1 MFIYLFSSLGQI
13 IIISIT
19 ATAASIG
26 AAGIPHAGLVTLVMV
41 LDTVGLPGEA
51 VSIVM
56 SVDWLVDRVRTAVNV
71 LGDAFGAAIV
81 AHLSRE
87 ELTRV
92 QGEQEM
98 VDMEMAN
105 LLNGDTEKVLD
116 LEGGLEKKEEE
127 VITRQESQKSYCTT
141 FSRCKLKC
149 AEM

>member
-1 MFIYLFSSLGQI
+1 
-13 IIISIT
+13 
-19 ATAASIG
+19 
-26 AAGIPHAGLVTLVMV
+26 MV

-51 VSIVM
+51 VSIIM

-87 ELTRV
+87 ELDRV
-92 QGEQEM
+92 KGEQEM
-98 VDMEMAN
+98 ADMEKSK
-105 LLNGDTEKVLD
+105 LLPGDMEKILD

-127 VITRQESQKSYCTT
+127 EEEVITRNESPKTYCTSI
-141 FSRCKLKC
+141 SRCKLKC

>member
-1 MFIYLFSSLGQI
+1 
-13 IIISIT
+13 
-19 ATAASIG
+19 
-26 AAGIPHAGLVTLVMV
+26 MV

-87 ELTRV
+87 ELDRV
-92 QGEQEM
+92 EGEM
-98 VDMEMAN
+98 VDMEQSK
-105 LLNGDTEKVLD
+105 LLPGDTEKALD
-116 LEGGLEKKEEE
+116 LEGGVEKMEEE
-127 VITRQESQKSYCTT
+127 IITRQESPKSYCTNI
-141 FSRCKLKC
+141 SRCKLKC

>member
-1 MFIYLFSSLGQI
+1 
-13 IIISIT
+13 
-19 ATAASIG
+19 
-26 AAGIPHAGLVTLVMV
+26 MV

-87 ELTRV
+87 ELVRV

-98 VDMEMAN
+98 VDMEMSK
-105 LLNGDTEKVLD
+105 LLPGDTEKVLD

-127 VITRQESQKSYCTT
+127 VVTRQESSKSYCTQN
-141 FSRCKLKC
+141 SKQG
-149 AEM
+149 

>member
-1 MFIYLFSSLGQI
+1 
-13 IIISIT
+13 
-19 ATAASIG
+19 
-26 AAGIPHAGLVTLVMV
+26 MV

-87 ELTRV
+87 ELDRV
-92 QGEQEM
+92 EGEQEM
-98 VDMEMAN
+98 VDMEQSK
-105 LLNGDTEKVLD
+105 LLPGDTEKALD
-116 LEGGLEKKEEE
+116 LEGGLEKMEEE
-127 VITRQESQKSYCTT
+127 VITRQESPKSYCTNI
-141 FSRCKLKC
+141 SRCKLKC

>member
-1 MFIYLFSSLGQI
+1 MTASSSLGQI

-87 ELTRV
+87 ELDNV
-92 QGEQEM
+92 QGEQEL
-98 VDMEMAN
+98 VDMERSKLIPSDM
-105 LLNGDTEKVLD
+105 EKSLD
-116 LEGGLEKKEEE
+116 LEGGLEKKEQQEP
-127 VITRQESQKSYCTT
+127 ITRQESPKSYCTNI
-141 FSRCKLKC
+141 SRCKLKC

>member
-1 MFIYLFSSLGQI
+1 MCFL
-13 IIISIT
+13 
-19 ATAASIG
+19 G

-81 AHLSRE
+81 AHLSKEELEVMSGGQEKDIESNKLIRDQAEEERE
-87 ELTRV
+87 EK
-92 QGEQEM
+92 
-98 VDMEMAN
+98 D
-105 LLNGDTEKVLD
+105 
-116 LEGGLEKKEEE
+116 EE
-127 VITRQESQKSYCTT
+127 VPASPKSYSS
-141 FSRCKLKC
+141 FVGRAKLRC